1 MAQEIL
7 ENISFLQTF
16 LAMFIMEEKGKKN
29 VQGEVIFHRVARLG
43 LQRLL
48 TACGGPQEFLL
59 RALPPAAAKLAAKKT
74 QAARSSRGVRHSKS

>member
-7 ENISFLQTF
+7 ENLSFLQTF
-16 LAMFIMEEKGKKN
+16 LAMFLMEEEKGRKN
-29 VQGEVIFHRVARLG
+29 VQGEVIFHRITRLG

-59 RALPPAAAKLAAKKT
+59 RALPPQAAKLAAKKT
-74 QAARSSRGVRHSKS
+74 QGGRGVRHLNS

>member
-7 ENISFLQTF
+7 ENVSFLQTF
-16 LAMFIMEEKGKKN
+16 LAIFIMEEERGRKN
-29 VQGEVIFHRVARLG
+29 VQGEVIFHRITRLG

-59 RALPPAAAKLAAKKT
+59 RALPPQAAQLAAKKDT
-74 QAARSSRGVRHSKS
+74 RRPRSQALE